1 MRKLGKILLGIVVLC
16 LYIWLLLVIHRF
28 LCVYL
33 PEVIFGTWKS
43 YILWGLVAT
52 AIDTIITLIL
62 YGVGW
67 VMSHLYYPSFVK
79 ILGCFATLVSFVF
92 SEIHLWQFINALYFA
107 GFWEYI
113 WGMILTCFIAWLYL
127 LLAIFMFYFPK
138 KNED

>member
-62 YGVGW
+62 YGIGW

-127 LLAIFMFYFPK
+127 SLAIFMFYFPK

>member
-127 LLAIFMFYFPK
+127 SLAIFMFYFPK